1 MMPSLPPKVSQGFTL
16 MEILVVLVLVS
27 LISGLLMEGFGSVL
41 RLRFNVTQQVKRQN
55 IQQLQEYWFRNLVTG
70 IIVNTKQEK
79 ALFQGSDTQLQ
90 AQSVNTLNA
99 PTGVPRKFLLKLET
113 QTDTIILKYSDN
125 DKMEWSLG
133 EWNGQN
139 ASFSYL
145 DYEGHWVSDW
155 PPKMGIEVQQ
165 LPQAIQ
171 LQIDDNA
178 KPIAWIVAIPSEK
191 NPKPSI
197 EEFL

>member
-1 MMPSLPPKVSQGFTL
+1 MMSSLPPKASRGFTL

-41 RLRFNVTQQVKRQN
+41 RLRFNVTQQIKKQN

-79 ALFQGSDTQLQ
+79 VLFQGSEIQLQ
-90 AQSVNTLNA
+90 AQSINTLTA

-113 QTDTIILKYSDN
+113 QTGTIILKYSDN

-133 EWNGQN
+133 EWNARH

-145 DYEGHWVSDW
+145 DYEGHWVSNW
-155 PPKMGIEVQQ
+155 PPQAGITAQQ

-171 LQIDDNA
+171 LQIDGNID
-178 KPIAWIVAIPSEK
+178 WMVGIPSEK
-191 NPKPSI
+191 NPKPNI